1 MDRSLSPAIRF
12 WGFLFRMAR
21 KNYLARGMMRHK
33 RILFSVSRFLD
44 RRCQVSKGRIDLP
57 CHFTLSVFWYV
68 FGLDPIVSILQII
81 LLIIS
86 TSNCLIIITIVMCTM
101 SHSLRKRKTSSSMHT
116 RRSGSKSDR
125 AVPLVQHTYHDHARD
140 SPTDGS
146 MISETKKNNASKQA
160 HAAAAAA
167 AAHSFPVK
175 LHQALERIEEDGLAH
190 IISWQPHGRSFIIH
204 QPPQFKDILPMYFP
218 TISKVTSFQRQL
230 NLYGFKRLTRLGPD
244 KGCYYHECFLRR
256 KVFLTARMRRTK
268 VKGTGVR
275 ARSNPQAEPDFY
287 AMETVQQALQ
297 EQSRGGQSKESSST
311 IHQRSTAPSSSS
323 AAASVIS
330 LEDHEDDHQQEPDDH
345 FLSSSTTRPRTPSV
359 SSSSFSEEQDNH
371 EEPYYH
377 HDDDAP
383 QRIMSDWG
391 MPFFDLHYRSTA
403 DIVQLEVS
411 SIIKETRSSY
421 DKATWAAAT
430 TTPVVLLDMDH
441 LLLNETALL
450 DTY

>member
-1 MDRSLSPAIRF
+1 
-12 WGFLFRMAR
+12 
-21 KNYLARGMMRHK
+21 
-33 RILFSVSRFLD
+33 
-44 RRCQVSKGRIDLP
+44 
-57 CHFTLSVFWYV
+57 
-68 FGLDPIVSILQII
+68 
-81 LLIIS
+81 
-86 TSNCLIIITIVMCTM
+86 
-101 SHSLRKRKTSSSMHT
+101 
-116 RRSGSKSDR
+116 
-125 AVPLVQHTYHDHARD
+125 
-140 SPTDGS
+140 
-146 MISETKKNNASKQA
+146 
-160 HAAAAAA
+160 
-167 AAHSFPVK
+167 
-175 LHQALERIEEDGLAH
+175 
-190 IISWQPHGRSFIIH
+190 
-204 QPPQFKDILPMYFP
+204 MYFP